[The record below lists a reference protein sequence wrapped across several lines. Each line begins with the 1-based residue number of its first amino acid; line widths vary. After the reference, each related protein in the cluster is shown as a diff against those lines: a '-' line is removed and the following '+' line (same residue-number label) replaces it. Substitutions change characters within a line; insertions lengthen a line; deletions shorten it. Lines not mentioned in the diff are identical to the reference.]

1 MNNKKWYA
9 PLLGAAAIISII
21 ACGFAYLGAF
31 ANNINPANKSYEL
44 FIPRGSKV
52 SIVFDSLK
60 SKHILINQTS
70 FIAACR
76 LMGFNDAQI
85 KEGHYVLKAGMSNYK
100 LITKLRSGAQD
111 AIRVT
116 INNVRDIEELS
127 GKMSRYLALDSLSLV
142 TYLTDSTVYQKQ
154 GYTRENFLSLF
165 IPNTYDMYWNI
176 SPEKFVQKMIRENE
190 KFWNENDR
198 LSKAN
203 AIPLKPADVYTLA
216 SIVEKE
222 SNFEQERPTIAGV
235 YLNRLKINMKL
246 QADPTVVYALGV
258 SGLQRVLLEHLS
270 NPSPYN
276 TYQHEGLPPGPIY
289 MPSINSIDAVLN
301 AEKHD
306 YIFFCAKEGSDGRH
320 SFASTLQQHAQNAR
334 SYQKWLNQSH
344 IR

>member
-1 MNNKKWYA
+1 
-9 PLLGAAAIISII
+9 
-21 ACGFAYLGAF
+21 
-31 ANNINPANKSYEL
+31 
-44 FIPRGSKV
+44 
-52 SIVFDSLK
+52 
-60 SKHILINQTS
+60 
-70 FIAACR
+70 
-76 LMGFNDAQI
+76 MGFNDEQI

-142 TYLTDSTVYQKQ
+142 TYLTDSTVYQKE

-165 IPNTYDMYWNI
+165 IPNTYDIYWNI

-190 KFWNENDR
+190 KFWNEHDR

-203 AIPLKPADVYTLA
+203 SIPLKPADVYTLA

-270 NPSPYN
+270 NPSP
-276 TYQHEGLPPGPIY
+276 TTHTSMKDCLPVQ
-289 MPSINSIDAVLN
+289 SICPA
-301 AEKHD
+301 
-306 YIFFCAKEGSDGRH
+306 
-320 SFASTLQQHAQNAR
+320 
-334 SYQKWLNQSH
+334 
-344 IR
+344 